1 MSLTEAICFDDV
13 LLVPQHSD
21 INSRKDINLTMSA
34 GGLKLDLPV
43 IAAPMD
49 TVCGDEM
56 AITLS
61 EYGGLGVVH
70 RYQSLKDQIDMISRV
85 AYFLHPVFGSIG
97 VASDYMLDAKKLIS
111 AGALGLCVDVAN
123 GHSQRAIDAVRN
135 LKSEYD
141 IHVMVGNVST
151 PRGFFDLANAGAD
164 SVRVGIGGGS
174 MCTTRIVTG
183 HGLPT
188 LQSIIDIEEERKSNN
203 INCAIIAD
211 GGIRN
216 SGDMVKA
223 FASGAD
229 FVMVGSMLAGTKES
243 PGEIIDGQKV
253 FRGMASKSAQEDS
266 RGFISVVEGAET
278 MIGYKGSVR
287 NIIKDIIGGLRSGCS
302 YSGVKNLSDLSL
314 FAEMRRVSVNSV
326 LENRPHGAHE
336 HI

>member
-61 EYGGLGVVH
+61 EYGGLGVIH
-70 RYQSLKDQIDMISRV
+70 RYQPLKDQIGMISKV
-85 AYFLHPVFGSIG
+85 AHFLHPVFGSIG
-97 VASDYMLDAKKLIS
+97 ITSDYMLDAKKLIN
-111 AGALGLCVDVAN
+111 AGALGICIDVAN
-123 GHSQRAIDAVRN
+123 GHNQRAIDAVRN

-141 IHVMVGNVST
+141 IHVMVGNIST
-151 PRGFFDLANAGAD
+151 PRGFFDLVNAGAD
-164 SVRVGIGGGS
+164 SIRVGIGGGS

-188 LQSIIDIEEERKSNN
+188 LQSIIDIENERRSNDVK
-203 INCAIIAD
+203 CAIIAD

-223 FASGAD
+223 FAAGAD
-229 FVMVGSMLAGTKES
+229 FVMIGSMLAGTKES
-243 PGEIIDGQKV
+243 PGEIINGQKV

-278 MIGYKGSVR
+278 MIEYKGSVR

-314 FAEMRRVSVNSV
+314 FSEMRRISTNSV
-326 LENRPHGAHE
+326 MENRPHGKN
-336 HI
+336 